1 MHAFYSLSAILKFEK
16 MKSMKGEDLMNT
28 FVLLMIMMVVGAAI
42 GGFTNSLA
50 IKMLFRPYKA
60 LFIGKWQIPFTPGL
74 IPKRREELAR
84 QLGLMVV
91 NHLLTA
97 QSLKDRF
104 LNTKQEK
111 ALTGWLQKES
121 DRIFESEESVET
133 WLGKFDIESP
143 APYVEKSMNEWIE
156 SQYEEVKERYKTQTL
171 RETLPERWLVRLDD
185 KVETVSN
192 YILAKG
198 TDYFDSDEGKER
210 INIMIEDFFKTRGT
224 LGSMIQ
230 MVMGNSSLAD
240 KVQPEIIKF
249 LNHKGTHA
257 ILEQVLRKEW
267 ESVKDWQWDRAFSIV
282 TDQDLLVR
290 LQGLVKERINLAEW
304 LKRPLGQAVAP
315 LQEGTVNRLIPRGVE
330 IARDLLSQKL
340 EQLLSKMNL
349 QEIVREQ
356 VDSFEVSRLEE
367 LVLGISRREFKMIT
381 YLGALLGGIIGLF
394 QGVLVLLI
402 G

>member
-1 MHAFYSLSAILKFEK
+1 
-16 MKSMKGEDLMNT
+16 
-28 FVLLMIMMVVGAAI
+28 MMVIGAII

-60 LFIGKWQIPFTPGL
+60 LYIGKWRVPFTPGL

-97 QSLKDRF
+97 DSLKERF

-111 ALTGWLQKES
+111 ALTTWLQKES
-121 DRIFESEESVET
+121 DRVFKSDESVQT
-133 WLGKFDIESP
+133 WLERFDVDSP
-143 APYVEKSMNEWIE
+143 VPYVEKSLDSWIE
-156 SQYEEVKERYKTQTL
+156 SQYETMKERYKTQTI
-171 RETLPERWLVRLDD
+171 RETLPERWLVRLDG
-185 KVETVSN
+185 KVEVV
-192 YILAKG
+192 
-198 TDYFDSDEGKER
+198 TDYIISKGVDYFSSEEGKQR
-210 INIMIEDFFKTRGT
+210 VHTMIEDFLKTRGT

-230 MVMGNSSLAD
+230 MIMGNTSLAD

-249 LNHKGTHA
+249 LKHEGTHD

-267 ESVKDWQWDRAFSIV
+267 ESVKDWQWERAFSIV

-290 LQGLVKERINLAEW
+290 LQGLMKERIDLTNW

-315 LQEGTVNRLIPRGVE
+315 LENGVVERLIPKMVE
-330 IARDLLSQKL
+330 VARDMLTVKL
-340 EQLLSKMNL
+340 EQILSKMKL

-356 VDSFEVSRLEE
+356 VDSFEVARLEE

-381 YLGALLGGIIGLF
+381 YLGALLGGVIGIF
-394 QGVLVLLI
+394 QGIIVQFLN
-402 G
+402 